1 MLFVVALT
9 TCLQIYGTVAF
20 EISINENRS
29 GLLEAT
35 IPHWNNKTSHIY
47 EDIVVFTSSAV
58 PRFTAKG
65 QYLSKRIH
73 LPKQTLTSSPATI
86 TFFDLQC
93 MDDASYKCSITYQ
106 IRSEFEL
113 HTVESNAT
121 LITVQVLPD
130 KPQLTVM
137 VNRSTTLTQIHA
149 TAKSMSVMNGDNV
162 TFVCRGN
169 VGKPPARFVFQQFLP
184 GHILVNNYTNVLTK
198 TSTVDGMCFY
208 FGESNLSMQII
219 NEDNQAIV
227 RCIVSSILLKQT
239 LHVDSPQIEIFLIV
253 VLFFYKADSATNSP
267 SGSGET
273 NGNLLKRR

>member
-1 MLFVVALT
+1 MPYLSTNQFTRKTVSKTAQHNKSQVVE
-9 TCLQIYGTVAF
+9 GTVPF
-20 EISINENRS
+20 EIFINENRS
-29 GLLEAT
+29 GLLGSNDTTLECSFKKGDGEDVLT
-35 IPHWNNKTSHIY
+35 LFFSLKNKTSHTY
-47 EDIVVFTSSAV
+47 EDIVVFTTSAV

-73 LPKQTLTSSPATI
+73 LPKQTLTSSPAKI

-113 HTVESNAT
+113 HTVKSNAT
-121 LITVQVLPD
+121 LITVQGKRTLFASVSAILPV

-169 VGKPPARFVFQQFLP
+169 VGKPPARFVFQKLLP

-198 TSTVDGMCFY
+198 TNTVDGMCFY

-227 RCIVSSILLKQT
+227 RCVVDSIL
-239 LHVDSPQIEIFLIV
+239 
-253 VLFFYKADSATNSP
+253 
-267 SGSGET
+267 
-273 NGNLLKRR
+273 